1 MCLTYSFGV
10 LRLLS
15 QPLQVCQYLFWG
27 GRERGRRSEAARNL
41 GEMSLAE
48 CFNVIGVVL
57 C

>member
-27 GRERGRRSEAARNL
+27 GRERGRRSEAARIW
-41 GEMSLAE
+41 GD
-48 CFNVIGVVL
+48 VVGRVL
-57 C
+57 